1 MLYNNLSIHCN
12 DDDKNY
18 EDDDNDADDSNDDVD
33 GRSLIH

>member
-18 EDDDNDADDSNDDVD
+18 EYDGNDAADSNDDD
-33 GRSLIH
+33 DRSLIH